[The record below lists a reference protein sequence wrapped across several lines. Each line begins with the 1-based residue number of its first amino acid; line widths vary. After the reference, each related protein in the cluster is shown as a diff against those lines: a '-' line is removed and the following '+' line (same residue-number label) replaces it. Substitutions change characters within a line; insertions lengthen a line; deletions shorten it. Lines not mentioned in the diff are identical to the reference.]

1 VTSITFYLVLYLVF
15 ISLTR
20 IAYACVESI
29 SSDHTFDFYPPTN
42 LLQLLLLRPL
52 RLFLPSRHPFLQR
65 LKFTLFRIT
74 HAPFV
79 VGVTIFEQIFSAKT
93 AATTGALRPPSSRS
107 ARVAA
112 NRASFY
118 GQMPVKLDGEG
129 RPLEEARGSGAA
141 ELGDIQNRLK
151 KLETEI
157 SFVQDMLR
165 EVIAKL

>member
-1 VTSITFYLVLYLVF
+1 MYFL
-15 ISLTR
+15 LTGT
-20 IAYACVESI
+20 AYACVESI
-29 SSDHTFDFYPPTN
+29 SSDHAFDFYPPTN

-52 RLFLPSRHPFLQR
+52 RLCLPSRHPFLQR
-65 LKFTLFRIT
+65 LKFSLLRIT

-79 VGVTIFEQIFSAKT
+79 LGVTIFEQIFCAQNT
-93 AATTGALRPPSSRS
+93 TTRATTGVLRPPSSRS

-118 GQMPVKLDGEG
+118 GQIPVKVDIEG
-129 RPLEEARGSGAA
+129 HHYSEEAKGSGTV

-157 SFVQDMLR
+157 SYVKSMLR
-165 EVIAKL
+165 EVIDKL

>member
-1 VTSITFYLVLYLVF
+1 MRV
-15 ISLTR
+15 
-20 IAYACVESI
+20 AYACVESI

-79 VGVTIFEQIFSAKT
+79 LGVTLFEQIFFAKNT
-93 AATTGALRPPSSRS
+93 TKPATTGMLRPSSSRS

-112 NRASFY
+112 NRVSLY
-118 GQMPVKLDGEG
+118 GHMPMKFDGEHHHTS
-129 RPLEEARGSGAA
+129 EEARGSGFT
-141 ELGDIQNRLK
+141 EIGDISNRLK
-151 KLETEI
+151 TLEDEI
-157 SFVQDMLR
+157 SSIKDMLR
-165 EVIAKL
+165 EVIDRL